1 MSMKRVAALSAFIL
15 TLTLST
21 AQAQALRDVDGPVNF
36 PPSSYKGKQFVDNN
50 GCAFVRAGID
60 GRVNWIPR
68 VSRSRKLLCGLKP
81 TFSGAE
87 ANVASAQSAN
97 APVQITNNEAPVAD
111 APAPRVAAAKPA
123 TAPKPQPAPKPV
135 VAKPAPRVAPA
146 PQPRVVI
153 DATPT
158 TRPAPQR
165 VQQARIQ
172 PRVQP
177 APQPVQRVVQQR
189 VQPVQRTVV
198 TAPAPRQEQRVTRN
212 TTCANFTGISAQY
225 AGSGPGVRCGSQAQS
240 VTGAV
245 QVQRQPVTVV
255 RNGQKTVVQ
264 QRVVQQPAAVQ
275 RVQPQQPTG
284 QRIITRESRTGQIN
298 AAGSTRVVPRHVYN
312 EQQRTTVTNKV
323 PKGYRKAWDDDRL
336 NPKRAQM
343 TVEGIR
349 QSDLIWTRTIP
360 RRLFIKDTGRVVNNL
375 FPELRYPYTSMA
387 DQNAAMGLTTSSRSK
402 PAAAAAPRKQASAK
416 KATATGGRY
425 VQVGMFANEA
435 NAQRAAQRIAT
446 AGLPARFGT
455 LNKGGKSYRLVMAGP
470 FAPGQINAAVATARR
485 AGFSDAYA
493 R

>member
-1 MSMKRVAALSAFIL
+1 MFLAHLWGQDMSCKRVAALCAFFL

-87 ANVASAQSAN
+87 ANLAQAQSAN
-97 APVQITNNEAPVAD
+97 APVQITNNEAPAAAAHAP

-123 TAPKPQPAPKPV
+123 AAPKPAPKPV
-135 VAKPAPRVAPA
+135 VAKPAP
-146 PQPRVVI
+146 
-153 DATPT
+153 
-158 TRPAPQR
+158 
-165 VQQARIQ
+165 
-172 PRVQP
+172 
-177 APQPVQRVVQQR
+177 QR
-189 VQPVQRTVV
+189 VQPVQRTI
-198 TAPAPRQEQRVTRN
+198 APAPAPKPAPRQVQRVTRA

-225 AGSGPGVRCGSQAQS
+225 AGSGPGVRCGSQTQP

-245 QVQRQPVTVV
+245 QVQRQPVTVM
-255 RNGQKTVVQ
+255 RNGQKKTVQ
-264 QRVVQQPAAVQ
+264 QRVVQQPTAA
-275 RVQPQQPTG
+275 PKISGTPTG
-284 QRIITRESRTGQIN
+284 QRIITRNSQTGQIS
-298 AAGSTRVVPRHVYN
+298 AAGNTRVVPRHVYN
-312 EQQRTTVTNKV
+312 EQQRSAVTNKV

-360 RRLFIKDTGRVVNNL
+360 RKLYVKGTGRVVNNL
-375 FPELRYPYTSMA
+375 FPELRYPYTSMN
-387 DQNAAMGLTTSSRSK
+387 DQNAAMGLTTSSRSQSAT
-402 PAAAAAPRKQASAK
+402 AATPRKQGGTAK
-416 KATATGGRY
+416 SGTDGRY
-425 VQVGMFANEA
+425 VQVGMFASEA
-435 NAQRAAQRIAT
+435 NAQRAAQRISA

-455 LNKGGKSYRLVMAGP
+455 LTKGGKSYRLVMAGP
-470 FAPGQINAAVATARR
+470 FGAGQISAAVATARR

>member
-1 MSMKRVAALSAFIL
+1 MFLAHLWGQDMSCKRVGALCAFFL

-36 PPSSYKGKQFVDNN
+36 PPGSYKGKQFVDNN

-68 VSRSRKLLCGLKP
+68 VTRSRKLLCGLKP

-87 ANVASAQSAN
+87 ANLAQAQSAN
-97 APVQITNNEAPVAD
+97 APVQITNNEAPAAAAPAP

-123 TAPKPQPAPKPV
+123 AAP
-135 VAKPAPRVAPA
+135 KPAPRQV
-146 PQPRVVI
+146 
-153 DATPT
+153 
-158 TRPAPQR
+158 
-165 VQQARIQ
+165 
-172 PRVQP
+172 
-177 APQPVQRVVQQR
+177 
-189 VQPVQRTVV
+189 
-198 TAPAPRQEQRVTRN
+198 QRVTRA

-225 AGSGPGVRCGSQAQS
+225 AGSGPGVRCGSQTQP

-245 QVQRQPVTVV
+245 QVQRQPVTVM
-255 RNGQKTVVQ
+255 RNGQKKTVQ
-264 QRVVQQPAAVQ
+264 QRVVQQPTAA
-275 RVQPQQPTG
+275 PKISGKETG
-284 QRIITRESRTGQIN
+284 QRIITRNSQTGQIN
-298 AAGSTRVVPRHVYN
+298 AAGNTRVVPRHVYN
-312 EQQRTTVTNKV
+312 QQQRSAVTNKV
-323 PKGYRKAWDDDRL
+323 PKGFRKAWDDDRL

-360 RRLFIKDTGRVVNNL
+360 RKLYVKGTGRVVNNL
-375 FPELRYPYTSMA
+375 FPELRYPYTSMN

-402 PAAAAAPRKQASAK
+402 SAAAATPRKQGGTAK
-416 KATATGGRY
+416 SGTDGRY
-425 VQVGMFANEA
+425 VQVGMFASEA
-435 NAQRAAQRIAT
+435 NAQRAAQRISA

-455 LNKGGKSYRLVMAGP
+455 LTKGGKSYRLVMAGP
-470 FAPGQINAAVATARR
+470 FGASQINAAVATARR

>member
-1 MSMKRVAALSAFIL
+1 MSFKRVGALCAFFL

-36 PPSSYKGKQFVDNN
+36 PPGSYKGKQFVDNN

-68 VSRSRKLLCGLKP
+68 VTRSRKLLCGLKP

-87 ANVASAQSAN
+87 ANLAQAQSAN
-97 APVQITNNEAPVAD
+97 APVQITNNEAPAAAAPAP

-123 TAPKPQPAPKPV
+123 AAP
-135 VAKPAPRVAPA
+135 KPAPRQV
-146 PQPRVVI
+146 
-153 DATPT
+153 
-158 TRPAPQR
+158 
-165 VQQARIQ
+165 
-172 PRVQP
+172 
-177 APQPVQRVVQQR
+177 
-189 VQPVQRTVV
+189 
-198 TAPAPRQEQRVTRN
+198 QRVTRA

-225 AGSGPGVRCGSQAQS
+225 AGSGPGVRCGSQTQP

-245 QVQRQPVTVV
+245 QVQRQPVTVM
-255 RNGQKTVVQ
+255 RNGQKKTVQ
-264 QRVVQQPAAVQ
+264 QRVVQQPTAA
-275 RVQPQQPTG
+275 PKISGTPTG
-284 QRIITRESRTGQIN
+284 QRIITRNSQTGQIN
-298 AAGSTRVVPRHVYN
+298 AAGNTRVVPRHVYN
-312 EQQRTTVTNKV
+312 QQQRSAVTNKV
-323 PKGYRKAWDDDRL
+323 PKGFRKAWDDDRL

-360 RRLFIKDTGRVVNNL
+360 RKLYVKGTGRVVNNL
-375 FPELRYPYTSMA
+375 FPELRYPYTSMN

-402 PAAAAAPRKQASAK
+402 SAAAATPRKQGGTAK
-416 KATATGGRY
+416 SGTDGRY
-425 VQVGMFANEA
+425 VQVGMFASEA
-435 NAQRAAQRIAT
+435 NAQRAAQRISA

-455 LNKGGKSYRLVMAGP
+455 LTKGGKSYRLVMAGP
-470 FAPGQINAAVATARR
+470 FGAGQINAAVATARR

>member
-1 MSMKRVAALSAFIL
+1 MFLAHLWGQDMSCKRVAALCAFFL

-60 GRVNWIPR
+60 GRVNWIQR

-87 ANVASAQSAN
+87 ANLAQAQSAN
-97 APVQITNNEAPVAD
+97 APVQITNNEAPAAAAPAP

-123 TAPKPQPAPKPV
+123 AAPKPAPKPV

-146 PQPRVVI
+146 PQPRVI

-172 PRVQP
+172 P
-177 APQPVQRVVQQR
+177 APQR
-189 VQPVQRTVV
+189 VQPVQRTIAPV
-198 TAPAPRQEQRVTRN
+198 TEPAPRQVQRVTRA

-225 AGSGPGVRCGSQAQS
+225 AGSGPGVRCGSQTQP

-245 QVQRQPVTVV
+245 QVQRQPVTVM
-255 RNGQKTVVQ
+255 RNGQKKTVQ
-264 QRVVQQPAAVQ
+264 QRVAQQPSSA
-275 RVQPQQPTG
+275 PEISGTPTG
-284 QRIITRESRTGQIN
+284 QRIITRNSQTGQIN
-298 AAGSTRVVPRHVYN
+298 AAGNTRVVPRHVYN
-312 EQQRTTVTNKV
+312 EQQRSAVTNKV

-360 RRLFIKDTGRVVNNL
+360 RKLYVKGTGRVVNNL
-375 FPELRYPYTSMA
+375 FPDLRYPYTSMN

-402 PAAAAAPRKQASAK
+402 PAAAATPRKQGGTAK
-416 KATATGGRY
+416 SGTDGRY
-425 VQVGMFANEA
+425 VQVGMFSSEA
-435 NAQRAAQRIAT
+435 NAQRAAQRISA

-455 LNKGGKSYRLVMAGP
+455 LKKGGKSYRLVMAGP
-470 FAPGQINAAVATARR
+470 FAAGQINAAVATARR

>member
-1 MSMKRVAALSAFIL
+1 MFLAHLWGQDMSCKRVAALCAFFL

-36 PPSSYKGKQFVDNN
+36 PPGSYKGKQFVDNN

-68 VSRSRKLLCGLKP
+68 VTRSRKLLCGLKP

-87 ANVASAQSAN
+87 ANLAQAQSAN
-97 APVQITNNEAPVAD
+97 TPVQITNNKAPAAAAPAP

-123 TAPKPQPAPKPV
+123 AP
-135 VAKPAPRVAPA
+135 KPAPRQV
-146 PQPRVVI
+146 
-153 DATPT
+153 
-158 TRPAPQR
+158 
-165 VQQARIQ
+165 
-172 PRVQP
+172 
-177 APQPVQRVVQQR
+177 
-189 VQPVQRTVV
+189 
-198 TAPAPRQEQRVTRN
+198 QRVTRA

-225 AGSGPGVRCGSQAQS
+225 AGSGPGVRCGSQTQP

-245 QVQRQPVTVV
+245 QVQRQPVTVM
-255 RNGQKTVVQ
+255 RNGQKKTVQ
-264 QRVVQQPAAVQ
+264 QRVVQQPTAA
-275 RVQPQQPTG
+275 PKISGKETG
-284 QRIITRESRTGQIN
+284 QRIITRNSQTGQIN
-298 AAGSTRVVPRHVYN
+298 AAGNTRVVPRHVYN
-312 EQQRTTVTNKV
+312 QQQRSAVTNKV

-360 RRLFIKDTGRVVNNL
+360 RKLYGKGTGRVVNNL
-375 FPELRYPYTSMA
+375 FPELRYPYTSMN

-402 PAAAAAPRKQASAK
+402 SAAAATPRKQGGTAK
-416 KATATGGRY
+416 SGTDGRY
-425 VQVGMFANEA
+425 VQVGMFASEA
-435 NAQRAAQRIAT
+435 NAQRAAQRISA

-455 LNKGGKSYRLVMAGP
+455 LTKGGKSYRLVMAGP
-470 FAPGQINAAVATARR
+470 FGAGQINAAVATARR
-485 AGFSDAYA
+485 PGFSDAYA

>member
-1 MSMKRVAALSAFIL
+1 MFLAHLWGQDMSFKRVGALCAFFL

-36 PPSSYKGKQFVDNN
+36 PPGSYKGKQFVDNN

-68 VSRSRKLLCGLKP
+68 VTRSRKLLCGLKP

-87 ANVASAQSAN
+87 ANLAQAQSAN
-97 APVQITNNEAPVAD
+97 APVQITNNEAPAAAAPAP

-123 TAPKPQPAPKPV
+123 AAP
-135 VAKPAPRVAPA
+135 KPAPRQV
-146 PQPRVVI
+146 
-153 DATPT
+153 
-158 TRPAPQR
+158 
-165 VQQARIQ
+165 
-172 PRVQP
+172 
-177 APQPVQRVVQQR
+177 
-189 VQPVQRTVV
+189 
-198 TAPAPRQEQRVTRN
+198 QRVTRA

-225 AGSGPGVRCGSQAQS
+225 AGSGPGVRCGSQTQP

-245 QVQRQPVTVV
+245 QVQRQPVTVM
-255 RNGQKTVVQ
+255 RNGQKKTVQ
-264 QRVVQQPAAVQ
+264 QRVVQQPTAA
-275 RVQPQQPTG
+275 PKISGTPTG
-284 QRIITRESRTGQIN
+284 QRIITRNSQTGQIN
-298 AAGSTRVVPRHVYN
+298 AAGNTRVVPRHVYN
-312 EQQRTTVTNKV
+312 EQQRSAVTNKV

-360 RRLFIKDTGRVVNNL
+360 RKLYVKGTGRVVNNL
-375 FPELRYPYTSMA
+375 FPELRYPYTSMN

-402 PAAAAAPRKQASAK
+402 SAAAATPRKQGGTAK
-416 KATATGGRY
+416 SGTDGRY
-425 VQVGMFANEA
+425 VQVGMFASEA
-435 NAQRAAQRIAT
+435 NAQRAAQRISA

-455 LNKGGKSYRLVMAGP
+455 LTKGGKSYRLVMAGP
-470 FAPGQINAAVATARR
+470 FGASQINAAVATARR

>member
-1 MSMKRVAALSAFIL
+1 MFLAHLWGQDMSFKRVGALCAFFL

-36 PPSSYKGKQFVDNN
+36 PPGSYKGKQFVDNN

-68 VSRSRKLLCGLKP
+68 VTRSRKLLCGLKP

-87 ANVASAQSAN
+87 ANLAQAQSAN
-97 APVQITNNEAPVAD
+97 APVQITNNEAPAAAAPAP

-123 TAPKPQPAPKPV
+123 AAP
-135 VAKPAPRVAPA
+135 KPAPRQV
-146 PQPRVVI
+146 
-153 DATPT
+153 
-158 TRPAPQR
+158 
-165 VQQARIQ
+165 
-172 PRVQP
+172 
-177 APQPVQRVVQQR
+177 
-189 VQPVQRTVV
+189 
-198 TAPAPRQEQRVTRN
+198 QRVTRA

-225 AGSGPGVRCGSQAQS
+225 AGSGPGVRCGSQTQP

-245 QVQRQPVTVV
+245 QVQRQPVTVM
-255 RNGQKTVVQ
+255 RNGQKKTVQ
-264 QRVVQQPAAVQ
+264 QRVVQQPTAA
-275 RVQPQQPTG
+275 PKISGTPTG
-284 QRIITRESRTGQIN
+284 QRIITRNSQTGQIN
-298 AAGSTRVVPRHVYN
+298 AAGNTRVVPRHVYN
-312 EQQRTTVTNKV
+312 QQQRSAVTNKV
-323 PKGYRKAWDDDRL
+323 PKGFRKAWDDDRL

-360 RRLFIKDTGRVVNNL
+360 RKLYVKGTGRVVNNL
-375 FPELRYPYTSMA
+375 FPELRYPYTSMN

-402 PAAAAAPRKQASAK
+402 SAAAATPRKQGGTAK
-416 KATATGGRY
+416 SGTDGRY
-425 VQVGMFANEA
+425 VQVGMFASEA
-435 NAQRAAQRIAT
+435 NAQRAAQRISA

-455 LNKGGKSYRLVMAGP
+455 LTKGGKSYRLVMAGP
-470 FAPGQINAAVATARR
+470 FGAGQINAAVATARR

>member
-1 MSMKRVAALSAFIL
+1 MSFKRVGALCAFFL

-36 PPSSYKGKQFVDNN
+36 PPGSYKGKQFVDNN

-68 VSRSRKLLCGLKP
+68 VTRSRKLLCGLKP

-87 ANVASAQSAN
+87 ANLAQAQSAN
-97 APVQITNNEAPVAD
+97 APVQITNNEAPAAAAPAP

-123 TAPKPQPAPKPV
+123 AAP
-135 VAKPAPRVAPA
+135 KPAPRQV
-146 PQPRVVI
+146 
-153 DATPT
+153 
-158 TRPAPQR
+158 
-165 VQQARIQ
+165 
-172 PRVQP
+172 
-177 APQPVQRVVQQR
+177 
-189 VQPVQRTVV
+189 
-198 TAPAPRQEQRVTRN
+198 QRVTRA

-225 AGSGPGVRCGSQAQS
+225 AGSGPGVRCGSQTQP

-245 QVQRQPVTVV
+245 QVQRQPVTVM
-255 RNGQKTVVQ
+255 RNGQKKTVQ
-264 QRVVQQPAAVQ
+264 QRVVQQPTAA
-275 RVQPQQPTG
+275 PKISGTPTG
-284 QRIITRESRTGQIN
+284 QRIITRNSQTGQIN

-312 EQQRTTVTNKV
+312 QQQRSAVTNKV
-323 PKGYRKAWDDDRL
+323 PKGFRKAWDDDRL

-360 RRLFIKDTGRVVNNL
+360 RKLYVKGTGRVVNNL
-375 FPELRYPYTSMA
+375 FPELRYPYTSMN

-402 PAAAAAPRKQASAK
+402 SAAAATPRKQGGTAK
-416 KATATGGRY
+416 SGTDGRY
-425 VQVGMFANEA
+425 VQVGMFASEA
-435 NAQRAAQRIAT
+435 NAQRAAQRISA

-455 LNKGGKSYRLVMAGP
+455 LTKGGKSYRLVMAGP
-470 FAPGQINAAVATARR
+470 FGAGQINAAVATARR

>member
-1 MSMKRVAALSAFIL
+1 MSCKRVGALCAFFL

-36 PPSSYKGKQFVDNN
+36 PPGSYKGKQFVDNN

-68 VSRSRKLLCGLKP
+68 VTRSRKLLCGLKP

-87 ANVASAQSAN
+87 ANLAQAQSAN
-97 APVQITNNEAPVAD
+97 APVQITNNEAPAAAAPAP

-123 TAPKPQPAPKPV
+123 AAP
-135 VAKPAPRVAPA
+135 KPAPRQV
-146 PQPRVVI
+146 
-153 DATPT
+153 
-158 TRPAPQR
+158 
-165 VQQARIQ
+165 
-172 PRVQP
+172 
-177 APQPVQRVVQQR
+177 
-189 VQPVQRTVV
+189 
-198 TAPAPRQEQRVTRN
+198 QRVTRA

-225 AGSGPGVRCGSQAQS
+225 AGSGPGVRCGSQTQP

-245 QVQRQPVTVV
+245 QVQRQPVTVM
-255 RNGQKTVVQ
+255 RNGQKKTVQ
-264 QRVVQQPAAVQ
+264 QRVVQQPTAA
-275 RVQPQQPTG
+275 PKISGKETG
-284 QRIITRESRTGQIN
+284 QRIITRNSQTGQIN
-298 AAGSTRVVPRHVYN
+298 AAGNTRVVPRHVYN
-312 EQQRTTVTNKV
+312 QQQRSAVTNKV
-323 PKGYRKAWDDDRL
+323 PKGFRKAWDDDRL

-360 RRLFIKDTGRVVNNL
+360 RKLYVKGTGRVVNNL
-375 FPELRYPYTSMA
+375 FPELRYPYTSMN

-402 PAAAAAPRKQASAK
+402 SAAAATPRKQGGTAK
-416 KATATGGRY
+416 SGTDGRY
-425 VQVGMFANEA
+425 VQVGMFASEA
-435 NAQRAAQRIAT
+435 NAQRAAQRISA

-455 LNKGGKSYRLVMAGP
+455 LTKGGKSYRLVMAGP
-470 FAPGQINAAVATARR
+470 FGASQINAAVATARR